1 MARRSV
7 SVSRSADPGIR
18 VELLFLLIQTG
29 HPFHEGSGLPLV
41 ADLGIL
47 QLAGSQPFVLLSEP
61 GGELGDG
68 LAIGF
73 GKLAAI
79 QIGRDRRRGELGALG
94 QPGERDSIVG
104 RGGLPGGDVLQPRPG
119 RVSEDRLPQG

>member
-1 MARRSV
+1 M
-7 SVSRSADPGIR
+7 
-18 VELLFLLIQTG
+18 
-29 HPFHEGSGLPLV
+29 

-94 QPGERDSIVG
+94 QPGERIRSSAGVDSLAATSFS
-104 RGGLPGGDVLQPRPG
+104 RD
-119 RVSEDRLPQG
+119 RVESVRIACRKGK